1 MAQQFQP
8 DVYTIIRRKEVEA
21 ATGYSRSTIY
31 WRIEQGLLPK
41 PIRLGARAVGWVA
54 SEISAVNAA
63 RIQGRSDDEIR
74 VLVVQL
80 HEERNT
86 VSADHLRGERE
97 HQRPRVGSGGTV
109 LGPSRGY
116 AKC

>member
-8 DVYTIIRRKEVEA
+8 DVYTIVRRKEVEA

-54 SEISAVNAA
+54 REINAVNAA

-80 HEERNT
+80 HEERHAA
-86 VSADHLRGERE
+86 SAESFEER
-97 HQRPRVGSGGTV
+97 R
-109 LGPSRGY
+109 
-116 AKC
+116 

>member
-8 DVYTIIRRKEVEA
+8 DVYTIVRRKEVEA

-54 SEISAVNAA
+54 REVNAVNAA

-74 VLVVQL
+74 ALVARL
-80 HEERNT
+80 EASRCN
-86 VSADHLRGERE
+86 SAPDSLS
-97 HQRPRVGSGGTV
+97 GSN
-109 LGPSRGY
+109 P
-116 AKC
+116 